1 MDVARDLARQ
11 RLDRWSRQTVEN
23 GDGRLREAAVALTVV
38 RRDDTHGIWILKRPA
53 TMRNHPNQFA
63 LPGGRLDD
71 GESAVDAARR
81 ELREET
87 GIETDV
93 TDVLGELDDYE
104 TRSGYVI
111 TPVVCWL
118 DDDPPLRPNPAE
130 VAHSYFVP
138 FADLVRTPRF
148 LTIPQSPRP
157 VIQLPVLGQL
167 IHAPTAALVY
177 QFAEVVLRDRPTRVD
192 QLEQP
197 VFAWR

>member
-1 MDVARDLARQ
+1 MDVSQEVARQ
-11 RLDRWSRQTVEN
+11 RLSRWPRRVVEDTGDLRQ
-23 GDGRLREAAVALTVV
+23 AAVALTVV
-38 RRDDTHGIWILKRPA
+38 RRGDTHGIWLLRRPT

-71 GESAVDAARR
+71 GESVVDAARR

-87 GIETDV
+87 GIVAAESEV
-93 TDVLGELDDYE
+93 AGILDDYQ
-104 TRSGYVI
+104 TRSRYLI

-118 DDDPPLRPNPAE
+118 DDDPPLVPNPAE
-130 VAHSYFVP
+130 VAQSFFVP
-138 FADLVRTPRF
+138 FEDLLRTPRF

-157 VIQLPVLGQL
+157 VIQMPMIDRM
-167 IHAPTAALVY
+167 IHAPTAALIY